1 MSLLIFYLD
10 DLSIGV
16 SGVLKSLNVIVL
28 YLISPFIVVSIIPGM
43 REPGGPPSMGSHRV
57 GHH

>member
-1 MSLLIFYLD
+1 VSLLIFYLD

-28 YLISPFIVVSIIPGM
+28 YLISPFIVVSITPGM
-43 REPGGPPSMGSHRV
+43 REPGGPPSMGLQRV
-57 GHH
+57 GHD